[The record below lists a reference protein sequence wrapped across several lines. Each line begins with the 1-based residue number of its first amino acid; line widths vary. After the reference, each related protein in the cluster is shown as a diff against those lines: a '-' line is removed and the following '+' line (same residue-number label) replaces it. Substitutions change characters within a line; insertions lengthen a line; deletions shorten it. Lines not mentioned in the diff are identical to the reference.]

1 MVATLSASAQ
11 PANHNPAHRIQWK
24 LSLVKQLYEK
34 GYQRDDIMEI
44 FRFVDWLISLPET
57 MAQRSQQQLA
67 EYEVAMN
74 TTCFTSIEM
83 RGLEQ
88 GILQGEAQERQR
100 ALAAERKL
108 LLCQINRRFGDI
120 YKAKLK
126 PLLDQIDE
134 QEQLERV
141 GEWIIDC
148 DNGKALLQHV
158 NTLLN

>member
-1 MVATLSASAQ
+1 MMMATLSAQTVNSS
-11 PANHNPAHRIQWK
+11 PANRIQWK
-24 LSLVKQLYEK
+24 LSLVKQLYER

-67 EYEVAMN
+67 EYEIAMN

-88 GILQGEAQERQR
+88 GILQGKAQERER
-100 ALAAERKL
+100 ALVAQRKL
-108 LLCQINRRFGDI
+108 LLRQISCRFGDI

-126 PLLDQIDE
+126 PLLDQIGE
-134 QEQLERV
+134 QEQLDQI

-148 DNGKALLQHV
+148 QNGKTLLQHV